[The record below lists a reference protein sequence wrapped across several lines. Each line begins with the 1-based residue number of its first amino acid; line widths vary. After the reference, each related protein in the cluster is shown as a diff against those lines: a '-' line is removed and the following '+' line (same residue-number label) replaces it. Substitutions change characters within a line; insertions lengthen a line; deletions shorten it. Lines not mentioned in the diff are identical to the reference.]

1 VIIAL
6 GQRAKAASRL
16 LARASAAQKN
26 AALHAIADGLQ
37 RSQAEILAANA
48 LDLAD
53 GQAASLSPALLDRL
67 MLDPSRLAGIAADT
81 RSVAALPD
89 PVGQE
94 FDGRLLPN
102 GLRIARRRTPL
113 GVLGVIYEARPNVT
127 IDIAAL
133 SLKTGNAAILRGGKE
148 TLRSNLAL
156 VAVIQAA
163 LEQTGLPADAVL
175 YIEDTD
181 RSLIVELLRLDA
193 YVDMIIPRGGAA
205 LHKLCRQ
212 QATVPVMTGGLGIC
226 HLFVDATA
234 DQAKSVE
241 IIHNAKTQRPS
252 VCNALDT
259 VLVHRDVAAEFL
271 PRMAARLAADGVELR
286 ADPTA
291 LLILER
297 ALARSETG
305 QSSETPTGDGSPLT
319 AHRSPFTVHRSP
331 ITDHRSPF
339 TDHRLP
345 LTPAGPDDF
354 DQEWMRL
361 VLGIKVVGG
370 LDEAME
376 HIAQHSTSHS
386 DGILTENHA
395 NAMRF
400 VAEVDSAAVFVNA
413 STRFNDGGQL
423 GLGAEVAVSTQKLH
437 ARGPMGLQEL
447 TTYKWVVFGEGQV
460 RA

>member
-1 VIIAL
+1 
-6 GQRAKAASRL
+6 
-16 LARASAAQKN
+16 
-26 AALHAIADGLQ
+26 
-37 RSQAEILAANA
+37 
-48 LDLAD
+48 
-53 GQAASLSPALLDRL
+53 
-67 MLDPSRLAGIAADT
+67 
-81 RSVAALPD
+81 
-89 PVGQE
+89 
-94 FDGRLLPN
+94 
-102 GLRIARRRTPL
+102 
-113 GVLGVIYEARPNVT
+113 
-127 IDIAAL
+127 
-133 SLKTGNAAILRGGKE
+133 
-148 TLRSNLAL
+148 
-156 VAVIQAA
+156 
-163 LEQTGLPADAVL
+163 VL

-205 LHKLCRQ
+205 LHKLCRE

-226 HLFVDATA
+226 HLFVDASA
-234 DQAKSVE
+234 DQAKAVE
-241 IIHNAKTQRPS
+241 IIHNAKTHRPS

-271 PRMAARLAADGVELR
+271 PQMAGRLAGDGVELR

-297 ALARSETG
+297 ALASSGYRS
-305 QSSETPTGDGSPLT
+305 L
-319 AHRSPFTVHRSP
+319 
-331 ITDHRSPF
+331 
-339 TDHRLP
+339 

-361 VLGIKVVGG
+361 VLGVKVVSG
-370 LDEAME
+370 LDEAMD
-376 HIAQHSTSHS
+376 HIAAHSTSHS
-386 DGILTENHA
+386 DGILTETYA

-400 VAEVDSAAVFVNA
+400 VSEVDSAAVFVNA

-447 TTYKWVVFGEGQV
+447 TTYKWVVFGDGQI